1 MIENLKNT
9 NLLFV
14 EDDAIF
20 RKQYTYIFRSFF
32 SQVFEASNALEG
44 LEHFQT
50 QSIQCIISDIVM
62 SDMNGIE
69 FIQEIRKV
77 DQKIPIIVFSSHPTQ
92 KYLLESI
99 KLNLTSFLIKP
110 VSFVNIKTVLELC
123 VLKMIDEQLLKIKI
137 CDDTEYSPVT
147 KILTTSNQNFALTKK
162 ESLLLELLIKDR
174 SKLVTRESIERRV
187 YFNQEMSD
195 SALKNLILKL
205 RKKISANVIINVPGH
220 GFLLQ

>member
-1 MIENLKNT
+1 MVENLKNL

-14 EDDAIF
+14 DDDDII
-20 RKQYTYIFRSFF
+20 REQYAYIFRSFF
-32 SQVFEASNALEG
+32 SEVIEARTALEA
-44 LEHFQT
+44 LEYFQK

-77 DQKIPIIVFSSHPTQ
+77 DKKIPIIIFSSHPTQ

-99 KLNLTSFLIKP
+99 KLNLTGFLIKP
-110 VSFVNIKTVLELC
+110 VSFVDIKNI
-123 VLKMIDEQLLKIKI
+123 LKECAFKMVNEQLLKTKV
-137 CDDTEYSPVT
+137 CADTYYCFVSKT
-147 KILTTSNQNFALTKK
+147 LSRQNQNFTLAKK
-162 ESLLLELLIKDR
+162 ESLLLELLIKNR
-174 SKLVTRESIERRV
+174 NKLVTKESIESSV

-195 SALKNLILKL
+195 AALKNLVLKL
-205 RKKISANVIINVPGH
+205 RKKISENIIINVPGH